1 MGFSINGISM
11 PERVSSNGF
20 AGVSAPN
27 WEIIPH
33 KGMPAPPKYE
43 LIQQI
48 KELGIKRASAVSDK
62 EKNDA
67 VARFQ
72 KLSAQYMSA
81 VSPDRK
87 TLYRQAQNEISK
99 MSGKKQSGKNFE
111 GQKTLIDYL
120 NEHDRNGIKNGKAY
134 PLACGGT
141 VTPIYNS
148 QGGYSF
154 DISFKGEVAM
164 SIDPVHN
171 SVTYTR
177 TAAEVALS
185 NEANRIF
192 WGAMDS
198 VKTAQNNDFSTGG
211 VDFRA

>member
-1 MGFSINGISM
+1 MGFSINGISISQS
-11 PERVSSNGF
+11 VSLNGF

-27 WEIIPH
+27 WEIIPY
-33 KGMPAPPKYE
+33 KGMPAPSKDE

-48 KELGIKRASAVSDK
+48 KELGIKRANAVSDK
-62 EKNDA
+62 EKNDV
-67 VARFQ
+67 VAQFQ

-87 TLYRQAQNEISK
+87 TLYRQAQDEISK
-99 MSGKKQSGKNFE
+99 MSGKKQSGGIFE

-154 DISFKGEVAM
+154 DISFKGEVVM

-177 TAAEVALS
+177 TAAEVVLG

-192 WGAMDS
+192 SDAMDS
-198 VKTAQNNDFSTGG
+198 VKTAPNNDFSTGS